1 MSAPLHNLSHT
12 KSLHLLRSLLRE
24 ASYLPDATARTY
36 FRRYIVARF
45 KAYQP
50 KPNATA
56 SFDVSAV
63 EKYRHRSF
71 KRRHIGII
79 NARAGQQQR
88 KAAKGLNF
96 LRRAN
101 QGEGPCIQKALWFAY
116 GRLGR
121 RKYALLDDLLKP
133 DPAWPAGPAPLQQ
146 LYRSDLKCLQY
157 FEAPQVRAGSHVLYI
172 SKQYPRLRALLT
184 SQSRQD
190 IDKKSVIKSHFLK
203 TPILNTWQ
211 QPMPVKRAINHVR
224 RWYAE
229 TMTLLLPALPSEER
243 DRIEAMST
251 GQQRIGF
258 VRRRKPAMNVNPP
271 QALDDG
277 SAERM
282 LHRDLAMDKL
292 SKADRPRGIDRPHTL
307 SARFMQRLYAKLLTL
322 SPKLEFDNT
331 RKQWNAV
338 WGRHP
343 KNCKPRNYTA
353 PVDDALFV
361 GVDDR
366 GIAPKAPVKKDYVP
380 GTQRPR
386 KEDGKTM
393 QFPFYAEQLPQ
404 THPVRVELEKWKAD
418 REAARAKWIASGG
431 DAGDVAPH
439 LHDIRRAR
447 NPQ

>member
-1 MSAPLHNLSHT
+1 MPATPSQT

-36 FRRYIVARF
+36 FRRYVVARF

-50 KPNATA
+50 KPSATA
-56 SFDVSAV
+56 SFDVDAV

-71 KRRHIGII
+71 KRRHTGII

-88 KAAKGLNF
+88 KAQKGLNF

-133 DPAWPAGPAPLQQ
+133 DPAWPEGPAPLQQ

-157 FEAPQVRAGSHVLYI
+157 FETPQARAGSHVIYI
-172 SKQYPRLRALLT
+172 SKQYPRLRALVT

-190 IDKKSVIKSHFLK
+190 IDKKSAIKSPFLK

-211 QPMPVKRAINHVR
+211 QPMPIKRAINNVR

-229 TMTLLLPALPSEER
+229 TMTLLLPALPNEEW
-243 DRIEAMST
+243 DRIEAMSR

-258 VRRRKPAMNVNPP
+258 VRRRRPVAEVSSPPAS
-271 QALDDG
+271 DDD
-277 SAERM
+277 SVERM
-282 LHRDLAMDKL
+282 LQHNLAMDKL
-292 SKADRPRGIDRPHTL
+292 SKADRPQGVDRPHTL
-307 SARFMQRLYAKLLTL
+307 NARFMQRLYTKLLTL
-322 SPKLEFDNT
+322 TPKLEFDDT
-331 RKQWNAV
+331 RQQWNTV
-338 WGRHP
+338 WGKHS
-343 KNCKPRNYTA
+343 KSFKPRNYTA
-353 PVDDALFV
+353 PVDEALFA
-361 GVDDR
+361 GVNDK
-366 GIAPKAPVKKDYVP
+366 GIAPKAPIKRDFVP

-386 KEDGKTM
+386 KEDGKIQ
-393 QFPFYAEQLPQ
+393 QFPFYAECLPQ
-404 THPVRVELEKWKAD
+404 THPVRIELEKWKAERD
-418 REAARAKWIASGG
+418 AARAKWIASGG
-431 DAGDVAPH
+431 DA
-439 LHDIRRAR
+439 
-447 NPQ
+447 